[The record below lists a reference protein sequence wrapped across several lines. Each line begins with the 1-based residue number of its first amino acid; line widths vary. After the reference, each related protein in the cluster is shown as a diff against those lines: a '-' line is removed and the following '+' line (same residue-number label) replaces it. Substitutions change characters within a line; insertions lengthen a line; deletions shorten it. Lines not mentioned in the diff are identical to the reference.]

1 MNCDFIMTIL
11 DKYITKSFLSILV
24 FALVAFISIFVI
36 VDFIEKLDDFIGQN
50 VPKLIVLEYYIFQL
64 PYIIVLTLPVAM
76 LLSSLF
82 CIGNLARQNE
92 ITAMKASGLSLF
104 RILMP
109 LFILA
114 TFVSIG
120 AFFFGE
126 WVVPAASVKMNYITD
141 EYLEK
146 QREGWRKK
154 IRDVYMRDSQ
164 DRHIMIRSFDAVKNV
179 GRMVSIQK
187 YAGEHLVSRIDA
199 EQMCWE
205 DSSWILYNGAIHVF
219 YPDSIQFQ
227 KFEKMIL
234 PNENLTPADFS
245 KVLKKT
251 EEMSYGELEAFIEQ
265 VKYNGGRPEQWLV
278 DLYLKISI
286 PFANLIIVLFGAPLS
301 SQKRRG
307 GAATGFGISLAICFI
322 YFGIVKTAQTMGH
335 SGYLSPLVA
344 AWIGNIVFGCAGLI
358 VLFKVPK

>member
-1 MNCDFIMTIL
+1 MSHFKMTIL
-11 DKYITKSFLSILV
+11 DRYITRNFVSILV
-24 FALVAFISIFVI
+24 FALIAFISIFVI
-36 VDFIEKLDDFIGQN
+36 VDFIEKLDDFISQN
-50 VPKLIVLEYYIFQL
+50 VPKLIILEYYIFQL

-109 LFILA
+109 IFIFA
-114 TFVSIG
+114 TIVSIG

-154 IRDVYMRDSQ
+154 IRDVYMRDNQ
-164 DRHIMIRSFDAVKNV
+164 DRYIMIRSFDAAKNV
-179 GRMVSIQK
+179 GHMVSIQK
-187 YAGEHLVSRIDA
+187 FDGERLASRIDA

-205 DSSWILYNGAIHVF
+205 DSSWILYNGAVHIF
-219 YPDSIQFQ
+219 FPDSIQFK
-227 KFEKMIL
+227 KFEKQAL
-234 PNENLTPADFS
+234 TDENLIPADFS

-251 EEMSYGELEAFIEQ
+251 EEMSYGELKVFIEQ
-265 VKYNGGRPEQWLV
+265 VKRNGSRPEQWLV

-335 SGYLSPLVA
+335 SGYLSPIVA
-344 AWIGNIVFGCAGLI
+344 AWIGNLIFAFAGLI
-358 VLFKVPK
+358 ILAKVPK